1 MARYTLSDAA
11 KDDLRAITSYIRKD
25 SPRAAKSVRF
35 EIQKACK
42 YVADH
47 RRCGHTRED
56 LTHRPV
62 LFWRVYSY
70 MIVYRPDTKPLQI
83 VRIIHGA
90 QDVARELRL
99 PQ

>member
-1 MARYTLSDAA
+1 
-11 KDDLRAITSYIRKD
+11 
-25 SPRAAKSVRF
+25 
-35 EIQKACK
+35 
-42 YVADH
+42 
-47 RRCGHTRED
+47 
-56 LTHRPV
+56 
-62 LFWRVYSY
+62 